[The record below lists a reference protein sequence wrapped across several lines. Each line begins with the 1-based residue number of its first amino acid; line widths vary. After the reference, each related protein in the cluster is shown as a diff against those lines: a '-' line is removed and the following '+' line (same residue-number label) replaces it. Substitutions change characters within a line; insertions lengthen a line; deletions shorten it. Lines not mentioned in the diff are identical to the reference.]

1 MFKKRDTTKLTDSNT
16 TWAEGGEGKS
26 VQRTLNYSG
35 WEVSILL

>member
-16 TWAEGGEGKS
+16 TWAGGEGKS